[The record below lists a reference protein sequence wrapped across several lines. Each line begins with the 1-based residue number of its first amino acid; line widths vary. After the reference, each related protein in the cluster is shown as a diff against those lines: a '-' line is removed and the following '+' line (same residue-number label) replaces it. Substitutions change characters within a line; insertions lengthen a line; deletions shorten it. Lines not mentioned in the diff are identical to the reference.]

1 MNQEVKTKWIQALRS
16 GKYKQ
21 GQAYLREGEY
31 YCCLGVLCDLNESRQ
46 WTHIDH
52 PSKKIYSPFPNEDHQ
67 MLPKNISQWANLIEI
82 EQDELIELNDTDNYT
97 FEQIA
102 DYIEENL

>member
-21 GQAYLREGEY
+21 GQAYLRQGDS

-46 WTHIDH
+46 WTPIDH
-52 PSKKIYSPFPNEDHQ
+52 SFKKIYSPFPDDEHQ
-67 MLPKNISQWANLIEI
+67 LLPKNISQWADLIEI
-82 EQDELIELNDTDNYT
+82 EQEELVELNDTEEYT

>member
-1 MNQEVKTKWIQALRS
+1 MNQEVKAKWIQALRS

-21 GQAYLREGEY
+21 GQAYLRKDDS

-46 WTHIDH
+46 WTPINH
-52 PSKKIYSPFPNEDHQ
+52 PVKKIYSPFPDEDHEV
-67 MLPKNISQWANLIEI
+67 LPKNISEWANLTGFDQE
-82 EQDELIELNDTDNYT
+82 ELIELNDTDNYT